1 VQRFIVTGAPGTG
14 KTALV
19 TALAH
24 VGETFGEPARELI
37 AEHAVATGERS
48 LDNVPELFVERLIQ
62 RSIDKYDSAPA
73 SGTVIYDRGL
83 PDCIAYAQGFEVDSA
98 ATLMAAQARRYAD
111 PVFIAPP
118 WEAIYTVDEL
128 RRMTF
133 AMVEA
138 FHDDLV
144 EAYETLG
151 YDLVELPKST
161 VADRVAFI
169 ESCLDH
175 SGP

>member
-83 PDCIAYAQGFEVDSA
+83 
-98 ATLMAAQARRYAD
+98 
-111 PVFIAPP
+111 
-118 WEAIYTVDEL
+118 
-128 RRMTF
+128 RMTF

-151 YDLVELPKST
+151 YDLVESPKST